1 MANTF
6 NQPSWFWKMINQ
18 NHLKNDDVFTT
29 EGMVFKIKNQI
40 PRLVNKNSE
49 NQEQTSDI
57 FGFKWHKRDTFENNI
72 TKHMGVWLKTK
83 YGELGDDFLAN
94 FSEKPNLLDAGCGGA
109 MSAMS
114 YFEKYLDKINY
125 VGVDISNAVDV
136 AAQRFVEKNIK
147 AGFLQC
153 NLTKMPFKKN
163 SFDIIFSEGVLHHT
177 DNTFNALKSLCEYLK
192 INGKIYFYIY
202 KKKSPI
208 REYTDDYIREK
219 IQDISP
225 EKAWEKLMP
234 LTELGK
240 LLGELNLEID
250 IKNKIDLLG
259 IPSGKI
265 DIQRLFYWH
274 IFKIFYRPEMNIEE
288 MNHINFDWYAPKN
301 AFRQTPEEVRE
312 WCNEIRLDIEHEYVD
327 EAGISI
333 IAKKIN

>member
-29 EGMVFKIKNQI
+29 EGIVFKIKNQI

-57 FGFKWHKRDTFENNI
+57 FGFKCHKRDTFENNI
-72 TKHMGVWLKTK
+72 TKHMGVWLKKK

-109 MSAMS
+109 MLAMS

-125 VGVDISNAVDV
+125 VGVDISNAVDI
-136 AAQRFVEKNIK
+136 AAQKFLEKNIK
-147 AGFLQC
+147 AVFLQC

-202 KKKSPI
+202 KKFHEIFKNFSQLKFDLSILTYKSKFIEKCLWNYDGI
-208 REYTDDYIREK
+208 RFHRFNYNWEDDSEFWNK
-219 IQDISP
+219 NFDWAKTQ
-225 EKAWEKLMP
+225 
-234 LTELGK
+234 TF
-240 LLGELNLEID
+240 GELNIFNFHPIHISLNSSDKHNYENLKQNLKH
-250 IKNKIDLLG
+250 KNLSSLNK
-259 IPSGKI
+259 
-265 DIQRLFYWH
+265 R
-274 IFKIFYRPEMNIEE
+274 
-288 MNHINFDWYAPKN
+288 
-301 AFRQTPEEVRE
+301 
-312 WCNEIRLDIEHEYVD
+312 
-327 EAGISI
+327 
-333 IAKKIN
+333 